1 MKKKTS
7 KKMKPREDGSHPAP
21 LRVKVDRVGT
31 PPYVTDHVWLV
42 CAQQGF
48 CVFNGPP
55 EDAKYEAR
63 FLRQALKRGAAWERG
78 ER

>member
-7 KKMKPREDGSHPAP
+7 KKMKPREDGRHPAP
-21 LRVKVDRVGT
+21 LRVEVVRTGKLPFPVDT
-31 PPYVTDHVWLV
+31 VWLV
-42 CAQQGF
+42 CDQQSF
-48 CVFNGPP
+48 CVFSGDPR
-55 EDAKYEAR
+55 ESEYQAR

>member
-7 KKMKPREDGSHPAP
+7 KKMKPRDDGSHPAP
-21 LRVKVDRVGT
+21 LRVKVERTGQ
-31 PPYVTDHVWLV
+31 PPFPIDTVLLV
-42 CAQQGF
+42 CDQQSF
-48 CVFNGPP
+48 CVFSGSQ
-55 EDAKYEAR
+55 EGAQYKAR